1 MQRQGSS
8 ASHGSSVDNSK
19 LVSPA
24 PLIGSRG
31 AILLPRKDNLLTLPH
46 SQGQLRPSRMDV
58 IRRSLA
64 DGGQSQSSVR
74 LGPLGLINSTTQPGR
89 NGVAGA
95 SKGKLIYF
103 RHLSMK

>member
-1 MQRQGSS
+1 M
-8 ASHGSSVDNSK
+8 DNSR

-24 PLIGSRG
+24 PPIGSRATNPTASKEQSSYIAAQPG
-31 AILLPRKDNLLTLPH
+31 TSLLE
-46 SQGQLRPSRMDV
+46 GQLTPSRMDS
-58 IRRSLA
+58 IGDRSQTEAFLMM
-64 DGGQSQSSVR
+64 QSQSSVD
-74 LGPLGLINSTTQPGR
+74 LGPLGLINSTIQPRR